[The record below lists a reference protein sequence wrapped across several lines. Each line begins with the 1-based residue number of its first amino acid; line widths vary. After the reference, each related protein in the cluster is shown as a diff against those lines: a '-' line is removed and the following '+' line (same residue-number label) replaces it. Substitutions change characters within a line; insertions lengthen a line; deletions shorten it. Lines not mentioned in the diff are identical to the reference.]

1 MVRNPNL
8 DALVNVLGRAETKEP
23 ILERVFGDFPWVLR
37 TTLPDLAINQA
48 ATKEIVLREF
58 AAWTAPKD
66 QFSFPIRSPDAAFG
80 RLYDGFMSACVDG
93 FDLFTLHPA
102 STRQCF
108 AYVQNNVRGASVW
121 HDHLT
126 TSTINGVY
134 YLSVP
139 DSTGQLWFMFREHV
153 LTTTPQEG
161 WLYLFPRWLMH
172 KPVAQASPFY
182 RISLNVE
189 LISNEC
195 PILRDGGARW

>member
-1 MVRNPNL
+1 M
-8 DALVNVLGRAETKEP
+8 
-23 ILERVFGDFPWVLR
+23 ERVFGDFPWVVR
-37 TTLPDLAINQA
+37 TPLPQLAA
-48 ATKEIVLREF
+48 DRERTREVVLGEF
-58 AAWTAPKD
+58 RAWSAPKD
-66 QFSFPIRSPDAAFG
+66 QHSFPIRSPDETFE
-80 RLYDGFMSACVDG
+80 RLYDAFMSACIQA
-93 FDLFTLHPA
+93 FDPFTLHAA

-108 AYVQNNVRGASVW
+108 AYVQNDVRGASVW

-139 DSTGQLWFMFREHV
+139 DSAGQLWFLFREH
-153 LTTTPQEG
+153 LLKTTPQEG
-161 WLYLFPRWLMH
+161 WLYLFPRWLLH
-172 KPVAQASPFY
+172 KPVAQTSPFF